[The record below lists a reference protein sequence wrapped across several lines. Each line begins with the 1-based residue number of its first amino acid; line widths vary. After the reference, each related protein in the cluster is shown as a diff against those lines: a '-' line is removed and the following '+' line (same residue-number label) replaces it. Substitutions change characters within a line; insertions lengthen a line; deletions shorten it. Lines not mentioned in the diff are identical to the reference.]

1 MNTIVTYA
9 ETIFQNS
16 KKSFLNI
23 SLVVFTI
30 CLEEIVEKIVF
41 TCPCE
46 GHLTYGMIFLWCPAI
61 LLFCCGILINKD
73 TWYYLRGQLP
83 PTHGGC
89 KSAAQ
94 FSRKTLEKALEVL
107 ARSFVAPAV
116 WLILSL
122 LQKKYLVCALFG
134 PSLHAHS
141 NTGDHAAGEERN
153 LNITD
158 SCSPGKPRIHAD
170 EVDYTADSQV
180 LGWCLMVMILLIVF
194 LSLCISTRCGFS
206 RRMGLP
212 DSERCMEIE
221 AKAAVRR
228 FKEVVEKLAKEE
240 GVKRVDEFVEE
251 EESKA
256 KQTGHTNYESWINK
270 VGEKLRD
277 KYRLDYIAAIER
289 EKADNNSPKPV
300 STHDSVDDGEAN
312 DKVERKQIN
321 NVDTDAGL
329 VNEGLEVQYK
339 SVL

>member
-1 MNTIVTYA
+1 MTTIVTYA

-16 KKSFLNI
+16 KKSLLNI

-73 TWYYLRGQLP
+73 TWYYFRGQLP

-94 FSRKTLEKALEVL
+94 FNRKMLEKALEVL

-134 PSLHAHS
+134 PSLHAHG
-141 NTGDHAAGEERN
+141 NTGDHAAGEERS

-170 EVDYTADSQV
+170 EVYYTTDSQV
-180 LGWCLMVMILLIVF
+180 LGWCLMVMTLLIVF
-194 LSLCISTRCGFS
+194 LSLCIARCGFS
-206 RRMGLP
+206 RRMVLP

-228 FKEVVEKLAKEE
+228 FKEVVEEFAKEE
-240 GVKRVDEFVEE
+240 GVKRVEE
-251 EESKA
+251 LVEESKA
-256 KQTGHTNYESWINK
+256 RKANQSGLKNYQSWIDE
-270 VGEKLRD
+270 VGENLSEMYGSYFIAARERD
-277 KYRLDYIAAIER
+277 KLA
-289 EKADNNSPKPV
+289 NNSPKPV
-300 STHDSVDDGEAN
+300 SGHDTVDGGEAHDN
-312 DKVERKQIN
+312 IDGKQIN

>member
-16 KKSFLNI
+16 KKSLLNI
-23 SLVVFTI
+23 SLVVLTI
-30 CLEEIVEKIVF
+30 CLEEIVEEIIF

-73 TWYYLRGQLP
+73 TWYYLR
-83 PTHGGC
+83 THDGC
-89 KSAAQ
+89 KSAAI
-94 FSRKTLEKALEVL
+94 FNRKTLEKALEVL

-134 PSLHAHS
+134 PSLHAHG
-141 NTGDHAAGEERN
+141 NTGDHAAGEERS

-170 EVDYTADSQV
+170 EVYYTTDSQI
-180 LGWCLMVMILLIVF
+180 LGWCLMIMTLLIVF
-194 LSLCISTRCGFS
+194 LSLCIARCGFS
-206 RRMGLP
+206 RRMVLP

-221 AKAAVRR
+221 AKAAAKR
-228 FKEVVEKLAKEE
+228 FKEVVEEFAKEE
-240 GVKRVDEFVEE
+240 GVKRVEE
-251 EESKA
+251 LVEESKA
-256 KQTGHTNYESWINK
+256 KQTGHTNYRSWIDE
-270 VGEKLRD
+270 VGETLSD
-277 KYRLDYIAAIER
+277 MYGLYYIAARER
-289 EKADNNSPKPV
+289 DKLANNSPKPV
-300 STHDSVDDGEAN
+300 SRYDSVDGGEAHDN
-312 DKVERKQIN
+312 IDGKQIN